1 MQRPITV
8 GDGSALL
15 TGLLLA
21 FCLPPELSL
30 GLAAFGS
37 FCAVVIGKQ
46 VFGGLGSNI
55 FNPAHLG
62 RAILLASFPA
72 QMTTWTSPGTLLP
85 QKQLLNH
92 TLYRRCQQ
100 RYTAGS
106 SAPGRKRLAARA

>member
-1 MQRPITV
+1 MHKPITV

-55 FNPAHLG
+55 FNPAHLP
-62 RAILLASFPA
+62 RHPA
-72 QMTTWTSPGTLLP
+72 RFLPGTDDDLDHALE
-85 QKQLLNH
+85 H
-92 TLYRRCQQ
+92 CRR
-100 RYTAGS
+100 RS
-106 SAPGRKRLAARA
+106 SY